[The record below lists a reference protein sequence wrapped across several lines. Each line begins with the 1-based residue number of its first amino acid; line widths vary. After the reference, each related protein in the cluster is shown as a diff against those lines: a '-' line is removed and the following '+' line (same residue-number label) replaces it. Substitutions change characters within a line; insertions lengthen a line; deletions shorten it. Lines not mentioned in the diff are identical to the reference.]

1 MPLTS
6 YTPGEVLTAS
16 SLNANFTF
24 AAATGL
30 TLIKTQTIG
39 TTVSDVVVPSAFS
52 TTYDNYKVIIQ
63 GGASSTYC
71 FLRLTL
77 GATATGYYAGIW
89 DFNYAGGTGATGQAN
104 TAFWLFGNGTTDGLS
119 ASGEILQPFASDQT
133 TFNSSTP
140 SLLTTGEMRQAGGW
154 LNNTT
159 SYTAF
164 TITPS
169 TGTLTGGT
177 IYVYGYAKA

>member
-1 MPLTS
+1 M
-6 YTPGEVLTAS
+6 LTAS
-16 SLNANFTF
+16 SLNNNFSF
-24 AAATGL
+24 AAANGL
-30 TLIKTQTIG
+30 TLVSATTIG
-39 TTVSDVVVPSAFS
+39 TTVSSVTVSSAFS
-52 TTYDNYKVIIQ
+52 STYDNYKVIIQ
-63 GGASSTYC
+63 GGASSAYC

-77 GATATGYYAGIW
+77 GATATGYYAGVW
-89 DFNYAGGTGATGQAN
+89 DFNYAGATGATGQAN

-119 ASGEILQPFASDQT
+119 TSGEILQPFLGDQT

-177 IYVYGYAKA
+177 IYVYGYQKA